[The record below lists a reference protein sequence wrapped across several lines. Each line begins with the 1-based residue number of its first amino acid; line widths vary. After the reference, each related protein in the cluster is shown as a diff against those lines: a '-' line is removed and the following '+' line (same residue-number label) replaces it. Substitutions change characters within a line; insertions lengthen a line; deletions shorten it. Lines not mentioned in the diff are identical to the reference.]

1 MKKYLYMIAALFGI
15 DYFCKE
21 NIEAQ
26 KPEDFP
32 RDMGKSHG
40 KIRLYRNH
48 NDGFCVLVQI
58 AGGADGLHDGGGPVV
73 FTSAAAGILTWLLCR
88 DEGRKADRIGFAL
101 ITAGGLSNLYDRL
114 KRGYVVDYF
123 SIRCKYLEKVVF
135 NLGDFFIFA
144 GSALIA
150 ASDLLGAV
158 RDLSSPAEAH
168 IKALRLP
175 WRKTDEAE

>member
-1 MKKYLYMIAALFGI
+1 M
-15 DYFCKE
+15 
-21 NIEAQ
+21 
-26 KPEDFP
+26 
-32 RDMGKSHG
+32 R
-40 KIRLYRNH
+40 R
-48 NDGFCVLVQI
+48 
-58 AGGADGLHDGGGPVV
+58 
-73 FTSAAAGILTWLLCR
+73 
-88 DEGRKADRIGFAL
+88 
-101 ITAGGLSNLYDRL
+101 YDRL

-158 RDLSSPAEAH
+158 RDLTSPAEDH
-168 IKALRLP
+168 IKVLRLP

>member
-32 RDMGKSHG
+32 QRHG
-40 KIRLYRNH
+40 KMPWKDPPVPQSQRRFLFWSKKMKRKNWSAWCRLS
-48 NDGFCVLVQI
+48 LTI
-58 AGGADGLHDGGGPVV
+58 GGSGHSDMVIVP
-73 FTSAAAGILTWLLCR
+73 
-88 DEGRKADRIGFAL
+88 GRRQKADRIGFAL

>member
-32 RDMGKSHG
+32 RDMEKSHG

-48 NDGFCVLVQI
+48 NDGFCFGVKKEKKELVRMV
-58 AGGADGLHDGGGPVV
+58 PVV

-101 ITAGGLSNLYDRL
+101 ITAGGLSNLYDR
-114 KRGYVVDYF
+114 
-123 SIRCKYLEKVVF
+123 CKYLEKVVF

-158 RDLSSPAEAH
+158 RDLTSPAEDH
-168 IKALRLP
+168 IKVLRLP

>member
-1 MKKYLYMIAALFGI
+1 MKERKTPMRRCIG
-15 DYFCKE
+15 CMTSKE
-21 NIEAQ
+21 KKE
-26 KPEDFP
+26 
-32 RDMGKSHG
+32 
-40 KIRLYRNH
+40 
-48 NDGFCVLVQI
+48 LVRMV
-58 AGGADGLHDGGGPVV
+58 PVV

-150 ASDLLGAV
+150 AFDLLGAV
-158 RDLSSPAEAH
+158 RDLSSPAEDH

>member
-1 MKKYLYMIAALFGI
+1 MTKKRLKKVYKPMAYIFIGCFLIYILLSQAMSVFSRTAEI
-15 DYFCKE
+15 DKLEKE
-21 NIEAQ
+21 VAIVKKE
-26 KPEDFP
+26 KKE
-32 RDMGKSHG
+32 
-40 KIRLYRNH
+40 
-48 NDGFCVLVQI
+48 LVRMV
-58 AGGADGLHDGGGPVV
+58 PVV

>member
-1 MKKYLYMIAALFGI
+1 M
-15 DYFCKE
+15 
-21 NIEAQ
+21 
-26 KPEDFP
+26 
-32 RDMGKSHG
+32 
-40 KIRLYRNH
+40 
-48 NDGFCVLVQI
+48 V
-58 AGGADGLHDGGGPVV
+58 PVV

>member
-32 RDMGKSHG
+32 RDM
-40 KIRLYRNH
+40 
-48 NDGFCVLVQI
+48 V
-58 AGGADGLHDGGGPVV
+58 PVV

-123 SIRCKYLEKVVF
+123 SIRCKYLEKIVF

-158 RDLSSPAEAH
+158 RDLSSPVEDH

>member
-32 RDMGKSHG
+32 RDMEKSHG

-48 NDGFCVLVQI
+48 NDGFCFGVKKEKKELVRMV
-58 AGGADGLHDGGGPVV
+58 PVV

-123 SIRCKYLEKVVF
+123 SIRCKYLEKIVF

>member
-1 MKKYLYMIAALFGI
+1 MKKYIYMIAALFGI

-32 RDMGKSHG
+32 RDMEKSHG
-40 KIRLYRNH
+40 KVRLYRNH
-48 NDGFCVLVQI
+48 NEGFCFGVKKENKELVRMV
-58 AGGADGLHDGGGPVV
+58 PVI

-88 DEGRKADRIGFAL
+88 DEGKRTEKIGLAL
-101 ITAGGLSNLYDRL
+101 ITAGGLSNLYDRI

-135 NLGDFFIFA
+135 NLGDFFILA

-150 ASDLLGAV
+150 ITGMFGSV
-158 RDLSSPAEAH
+158 RKITSPARDRIAE
-168 IKALRLP
+168 LRLP
-175 WRKTDEAE
+175 WQKTDAEE

>member
-21 NIEAQ
+21 NVRSPETGRFSARHGK
-26 KPEDFP
+26 KPW
-32 RDMGKSHG
+32 

-48 NDGFCVLVQI
+48 NDGFCFGVKKEKKELVRMV
-58 AGGADGLHDGGGPVV
+58 PVV

-150 ASDLLGAV
+150 AFDLLGAV
-158 RDLSSPAEAH
+158 RDLTSPAEDH

>member
-1 MKKYLYMIAALFGI
+1 M
-15 DYFCKE
+15 
-21 NIEAQ
+21 
-26 KPEDFP
+26 
-32 RDMGKSHG
+32 
-40 KIRLYRNH
+40 
-48 NDGFCVLVQI
+48 V
-58 AGGADGLHDGGGPVV
+58 PVV

-150 ASDLLGAV
+150 AFDLLGAV
-158 RDLSSPAEAH
+158 RDLSSPAEDH
-168 IKALRLP
+168 IKRSDCRGERRMRRNDIVDSKDIVHLIENVKGILQQVQG
-175 WRKTDEAE
+175 WRENRSTTSGGGPG

>member
-1 MKKYLYMIAALFGI
+1 M
-15 DYFCKE
+15 
-21 NIEAQ
+21 
-26 KPEDFP
+26 
-32 RDMGKSHG
+32 
-40 KIRLYRNH
+40 
-48 NDGFCVLVQI
+48 V
-58 AGGADGLHDGGGPVV
+58 PVV

-150 ASDLLGAV
+150 AFDLLGAV

>member
-1 MKKYLYMIAALFGI
+1 M
-15 DYFCKE
+15 
-21 NIEAQ
+21 
-26 KPEDFP
+26 
-32 RDMGKSHG
+32 
-40 KIRLYRNH
+40 
-48 NDGFCVLVQI
+48 V
-58 AGGADGLHDGGGPVV
+58 PVV

-135 NLGDFFIFA
+135 IFA

-158 RDLSSPAEAH
+158 RDLTSPAEDH
-168 IKALRLP
+168 IKVLRLP

>member
-48 NDGFCVLVQI
+48 NDGFCFGVKKEKKELVRMV
-58 AGGADGLHDGGGPVV
+58 PVV

-88 DEGRKADRIGFAL
+88 DEGRKADRIGGWFKQP
-101 ITAGGLSNLYDRL
+101 I
-114 KRGYVVDYF
+114 
-123 SIRCKYLEKVVF
+123 
-135 NLGDFFIFA
+135 
-144 GSALIA
+144 
-150 ASDLLGAV
+150 
-158 RDLSSPAEAH
+158 
-168 IKALRLP
+168 
-175 WRKTDEAE
+175 

>member
-1 MKKYLYMIAALFGI
+1 MKKYIYMIAALFGI

-26 KPEDFP
+26 KQEDFP
-32 RDMGKSHG
+32 RDMEKTHG

-48 NDGFCVLVQI
+48 NDGFCFGVKKDDKELVRMVPI
-58 AGGADGLHDGGGPVV
+58 V

-88 DEGRKADRIGFAL
+88 GEGRKADRIGLAL
-101 ITAGGLSNLYDRL
+101 VTAGGLSNLYDRIR
-114 KRGYVVDYF
+114 RGYVVDYF
-123 SIRCKYLEKVVF
+123 SIRCKYLEKIVF

-150 ASDLLGAV
+150 ISGMFGSADKVNSSAKDQ
-158 RDLSSPAEAH
+158 RDH
-168 IKALRLP
+168 IEVIRQQLQKMR
-175 WRKTDEAE
+175 EAE

>member
-1 MKKYLYMIAALFGI
+1 M
-15 DYFCKE
+15 
-21 NIEAQ
+21 
-26 KPEDFP
+26 
-32 RDMGKSHG
+32 
-40 KIRLYRNH
+40 
-48 NDGFCVLVQI
+48 V
-58 AGGADGLHDGGGPVV
+58 PVV

-123 SIRCKYLEKVVF
+123 SIRCKYMEKVVLK
-135 NLGDFFIFA
+135 LGYIYIFA
-144 GSALIA
+144 ASALIA
-150 ASDLLGAV
+150 AIYILGAIP
-158 RDLSSPAEAH
+158 DLSSPAEDH

>member
-32 RDMGKSHG
+32 RDMEKSHG

-48 NDGFCVLVQI
+48 NDGFCFGVKKEKKELVRMV
-58 AGGADGLHDGGGPVV
+58 PVV
-73 FTSAAAGILTWLLCR
+73 FTSA
-88 DEGRKADRIGFAL
+88 AL

-158 RDLSSPAEAH
+158 RDLSSPSEDH

>member
-32 RDMGKSHG
+32 RDMEKSHG

-48 NDGFCVLVQI
+48 NDGFCFGVKKEKKELVRMV
-58 AGGADGLHDGGGPVV
+58 PVV

-101 ITAGGLSNLYDRL
+101 ITA
-114 KRGYVVDYF
+114 GYVVDYF

-158 RDLSSPAEAH
+158 RDLTSPAEDH
-168 IKALRLP
+168 IKVLRLP

>member
-1 MKKYLYMIAALFGI
+1 MIAALFGI

-32 RDMGKSHG
+32 RDMEKSHG

-48 NDGFCVLVQI
+48 NDGFCFGVKKEKKELV
-58 AGGADGLHDGGGPVV
+58 
-73 FTSAAAGILTWLLCR
+73 ILTWLLCR

-158 RDLSSPAEAH
+158 RDLTSPAEDH
-168 IKALRLP
+168 IKVLRLP